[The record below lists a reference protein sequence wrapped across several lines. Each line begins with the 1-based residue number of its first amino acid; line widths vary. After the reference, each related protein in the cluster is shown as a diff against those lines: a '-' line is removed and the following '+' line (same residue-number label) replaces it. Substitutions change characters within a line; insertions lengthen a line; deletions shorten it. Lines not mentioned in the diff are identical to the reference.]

1 MYAGI
6 ATALKLPEKQV
17 RTVVEL
23 LDRGATV
30 PFIARYRKEL
40 SGGMDEVAVAAVRD
54 AAASMRAL
62 EARRGAVIR
71 SLEERGLLTPEIRRE
86 VEGAETLTRLE
97 DVYLPY
103 RPRRRDRAAIAEER
117 GLAPLA
123 EELLRQRGGDPV
135 AAAALFVAPEKGV
148 ASPED
153 ALQGARDII
162 ARRAVE
168 DLETREAVRRLY
180 RREAVYDC
188 RVIPGKEEQGRKFR
202 DWFAWREP
210 VAGAP
215 SHRVLAMRRGEKEL
229 VLNLSVSVQED
240 KAVALMEKRFI
251 RRRETPE
258 AAHVARALTDG
269 FRRLL
274 GPQMETEIR
283 AESRER
289 ADREAVRLFALNLE
303 NLLMAPPLGRRRV
316 AGVDPGLRTG
326 CKIAVLDS
334 QGALLHHD
342 VFMLHREREA
352 AAMLTALHDRYR
364 PEFIAVGNGTGGRE
378 AETFLRGLG
387 LGAAVVMVS
396 ESGASVYSASKEAR
410 EEFPHLDITVRGA
423 VSIGRRLQ
431 DPLAELVKIDPRS
444 IGVGQYQHD
453 VDPALLKKSLDDTV
467 MKCVNSVGVELNTAS
482 ARLLAY
488 VSGLGPGTA
497 RAVVEYRNTFGPF
510 PSREHLLRVPGVGP
524 ATFQQCAG
532 FLRVTGGEEPLDSS
546 AVHPERYD
554 LVRRM
559 AADLGSDV
567 AGLMADPGLRRAVE
581 KERYLSGEVGLPT
594 LEDILGELDKPG
606 RDPRSPF
613 RAGGF
618 ADVHRLEDVRE
629 GMTLPGVVT
638 NVTGFGAFVDVGV
651 HTDGLVHVSRLGS
664 GYVARPSDVV
674 SVGMWVTVRVIGV
687 DLDRGRLSL
696 ALAEGTAAPGDGY

>member
-1 MYAGI
+1 MYTGI
-6 ATALKLPEKQV
+6 SAALKLPEKHV
-17 RTVVEL
+17 RAVACL
-23 LDRGATV
+23 LDQGATV

-40 SGGMDEVAVAAVRD
+40 SGGMDEVEVAAVRD
-54 AAASMRAL
+54 LTAAARAL
-62 EARRGAVIR
+62 EARRAAVLR
-71 SLEERGLLTPEIRRE
+71 SLEERGVLTPELRQA

-103 RPRRRDRAAIAEER
+103 RPKKRNRATIAEEK

-123 EELLRQRGGDPV
+123 ERLLQQRGEDPV
-135 AAAALFVAPEKGV
+135 AMAAAFVDPDKGV

-162 ARRAVE
+162 ARMASE

-180 RREAVYDC
+180 RRDAVYDC
-188 RVIPGKEEQGRKFR
+188 RVIPGKEEEGRKFR

-210 VAGAP
+210 VAKAP

-229 VLNLSVSVQED
+229 FLNLSVTVPED
-240 KAVALMEKRFI
+240 RVLSLMEKRFL
-251 RRRETPE
+251 RSREAPE
-258 AAHVARALTDG
+258 AAHVAQALADG

-274 GPQMETEIR
+274 GPQMETETR

-326 CKIAVLDS
+326 CKVAVLDP
-334 QGALLHHD
+334 QGVLLHHD

-352 AAMLTALHDRYR
+352 GAILRAMQERYH

-378 AETFLRGLG
+378 TEAFISGLG
-387 LGAAVVMVS
+387 LEARVVMVS

-410 EEFPHLDITVRGA
+410 EEFPRLDITMRGA

-431 DPLAELVKIDPRS
+431 DPLAELVKIDPWS

-453 VDPALLKKSLDDTV
+453 VDPALLKRSLDDTV

-482 ARLLAY
+482 ARLLTY

-497 RAVVEYRNTFGPF
+497 RAVVDFRNAAGPF
-510 PSREHLLRVPGVGP
+510 ELRESLLRVPGVGP

-532 FLRVTGGEEPLDSS
+532 FLRVMGGEEPLDAS
-546 AVHPERYD
+546 AVHPERYG

-559 AADLGSDV
+559 AADLGTDV
-567 AGLMADPGLRRAVE
+567 AGLMADSGTRRAVVR
-581 KERYLSGEVGLPT
+581 ERYLSEDVGLPT
-594 LEDILGELDKPG
+594 LEDILRELDKPG
-606 RDPRSPF
+606 RDPRREFQVRS
-613 RAGGF
+613 F
-618 ADVHRLEDVRE
+618 ADVHRPEDVRE

-651 HTDGLVHVSRLGS
+651 HTDGLVHISRLGP
-664 GYVARPSDVV
+664 GYVGHPSDVV
-674 SVGMWVTVRVIGV
+674 SVGKWVTVKVIGV
-687 DLDRGRLSL
+687 DLARGRLSL
-696 ALAEGTAAPGDGY
+696 AMVEGTGTPRGE